1 MTKEIS
7 LVILIETKPGR
18 AHEQIQAFKQ
28 LQPLVLAEKGCLQ
41 YELNRVTGEEN
52 KFLLIEKWASQEDLT
67 AHDQTAHM
75 VAADAHSP
83 SFRVKPAVVFGLET
97 ID

>member
-1 MTKEIS
+1 MPKEIS

-18 AHEQIQAFKQ
+18 AREQIQAFKH

-41 YELNRVTGEEN
+41 YELHRVTGEEN
-52 KFLLIEKWASQEDLT
+52 KFFLIENWASQEDLT

-75 VAADAHSP
+75 VTADAHSP
-83 SFRVKPAVVFGLET
+83 SFRAKPAIVFGLEKV
-97 ID
+97 D

>member
-1 MTKEIS
+1 MPTEIS
-7 LVILIETKPGR
+7 LVILIETKLGC
-18 AHEQIQAFKQ
+18 ADEQIQAFKK

-41 YELNRVTGEEN
+41 YELHRVTGEEN
-52 KFLLIEKWASQEDLT
+52 KFLLVEKWASQEDLA
-67 AHDQTAHM
+67 AHDQTEHM

-83 SFRVKPAVVFGLET
+83 SFRAKPAVVFGLER

>member
-1 MTKEIS
+1 MPKEIS
-7 LVILIETKPGR
+7 LVILIETKPGC
-18 AHEQIQAFKQ
+18 AHEQIQAFKK

-41 YELNRVTGEEN
+41 YELHRVTGEED
-52 KFLLIEKWASQEDLT
+52 KFLLIEKWASQEDLA

-83 SFRVKPAVVFGLET
+83 SFRTKPAVVFGLEK

>member
-1 MTKEIS
+1 MSKEIA

-18 AHEQIQAFKQ
+18 SYEQVEAFNS

-41 YELNRVTGEEN
+41 YELHRVAGDEN
-52 KFLLIEKWASQEDLT
+52 KFLLIEKWASQGDLN
-67 AHDQTAHM
+67 AHDRIDHM

-83 SFRVKPAVVFGLET
+83 SFRAKPAVVYRLES
-97 ID
+97 I

>member
-1 MTKEIS
+1 MPKEIS
-7 LVILIETKPGR
+7 LVILIETKPGCS
-18 AHEQIQAFKQ
+18 HEQIQAFKK

-41 YELNRVTGEEN
+41 YELHRVTGEEDT
-52 KFLLIEKWASQEDLT
+52 FLLLEKWASQEDLA

-75 VAADAHSP
+75 AAADAHSP
-83 SFRVKPAVVFGLET
+83 SFRTKPAVVFGLEK

>member
-1 MTKEIS
+1 MPKEIS
-7 LVILIETKPGR
+7 LVILIETKPR
-18 AHEQIQAFKQ
+18 CAHEQIQAFKQ
-28 LQPLVLAEKGCLQ
+28 LQPHVLAEKGCLQ
-41 YELNRVTGEEN
+41 YELHRVTGEEN

-83 SFRVKPAVVFGLET
+83 SFRAKPAVVFGLEK
-97 ID
+97 IG